1 MSLGAD
7 AQAMLD
13 PYDPRHP
20 DGLDDADDLPGSPM
34 TSIPWLDDGDPS
46 DEGEWEAETL
56 ACGACGRPAVS
67 WNYLVDTGA
76 NGNLVIDGYAVC
88 EAHRAAA

>member
-1 MSLGAD
+1 MPAHAL
-7 AQAMLD
+7 AMLD

-20 DGLDDADDLPGSPM
+20 DGLDDPDDLPGSPM

-46 DEGEWEAETL
+46 DEEWDTETL
-56 ACGACGRPAVS
+56 ACGACGSPAVT
-67 WNYLVDTGA
+67 WHYLVGTGED
-76 NGNLVIDGYAVC
+76 GNLVIDGYAVC